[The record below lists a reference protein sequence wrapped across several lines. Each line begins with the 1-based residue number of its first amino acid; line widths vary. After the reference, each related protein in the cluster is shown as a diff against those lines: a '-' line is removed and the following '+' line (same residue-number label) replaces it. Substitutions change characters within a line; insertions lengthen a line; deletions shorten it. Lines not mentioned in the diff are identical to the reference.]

1 MTVATNE
8 TKRAMGRPAPE
19 PDQSA
24 YLGRLAAHLRAI
36 REAAGLEADDAAAAI
51 TRAGYQVTPGTVYRW
66 ERGDS
71 QPHAEAYPAIAKAYR
86 LKSIRLILPNE

>member
-8 TKRAMGRPAPE
+8 TKRMPRPAPE
-19 PDQSA
+19 PDTDT
-24 YLGRLAAHLRAI
+24 YLGRLAAHLIALRK
-36 REAAGLEADDAAAAI
+36 EAGLEADDAVAAI
-51 TRAGYQVTPGTVYRW
+51 TKAGYQITTSSLYRW

-86 LKSIRLILPNE
+86 LKSTRLILPNE